1 MAVAAVRSVVGDH
14 SCQPRLRAGED
25 YPRTAAEF
33 NSWFAGEDACYAYL
47 ERLRWPDGVACPGCG
62 ESGAMWHVSPR
73 QLRCRGCRREV
84 RVTAG
89 TILEDTRLPL
99 TVWFQAAWLITNAK
113 NGVSALSL
121 QRTLGLRRY
130 ETSWLLL
137 HKLRRAMVN
146 PGRARLQ
153 GAIEIDETYLG
164 GAVPGKRGRG
174 ALGKAI
180 VAVAVEKGTTG
191 VKSQRVASGRARL
204 ARIPD
209 CSALTLNAFVEE
221 IAEPGSLIHTD
232 AWGGYNQLAQLG
244 FAHELIN
251 QSASGD
257 PAHVTMPHV
266 HRVASLLKRWLLGTH
281 QGGGKPRQLDAYLA
295 EFVFRFNRRTSACR
309 GLLFYRLL
317 EQAVT
322 VEHITGDSIIATKNP
337 RGPRQPHDPLEL
349 TDPADADDIP
359 F

>member
-1 MAVAAVRSVVGDH
+1 MAVASVPSIVEDH
-14 SCQPRLRAGED
+14 SRRPRLRAGEH

-33 NSWFAGEDACYAYL
+33 NSWFDGEDACYAYL
-47 ERLRWPDGVACPGCG
+47 ERLRWPDGIACPGCG
-62 ESGAMWHVSPR
+62 EIGAMWHVSRR
-73 QLRCRGCRREV
+73 QLRCRTCRREV

-99 TVWFQAAWLITNAK
+99 SVWFQAAWLITNEK

-121 QRTLGLRRY
+121 QRALGLRRY
-130 ETSWLLL
+130 ETAWLLL

-146 PGRARLQ
+146 PGRSRLV
-153 GAIEIDETYLG
+153 GAIEIDETYV
-164 GAVPGKRGRG
+164 GATVPGKRGRG

-191 VKSQRVASGRARL
+191 KKSQRVASGRVRL
-204 ARIPD
+204 TRIPD
-209 CSALTLNAFVEE
+209 CSMLALNAFVEDV
-221 IAEPGSLIHTD
+221 AEPGSVIHTD
-232 AWGGYNQLAQLG
+232 AWGGYNQLEQLG
-244 FAHELIN
+244 FTHEVIN

-257 PAHVTMPHV
+257 PAHVTMPHA

-281 QGGGKPRQLDAYLA
+281 QGGGKPRQLDAYLD
-295 EFVFRFNRRTSACR
+295 EFVFRFNRRKSASR

-322 VEHITGDSIIATKNP
+322 VEHVTNDSIIATKNP
-337 RGPRQPHDPLEL
+337 RGPRQPRDPLDLIAE
-349 TDPADADDIP
+349 ADENDVP

>member
-1 MAVAAVRSVVGDH
+1 MVVAVKQSATGPSAAPGLH
-14 SCQPRLRAGED
+14 AGEH
-25 YPRTAAEF
+25 YPRTAGEF
-33 NSWFAGEDACYAYL
+33 NAWFADENACYAYL
-47 ERLRWPDGVACPGCG
+47 ERLRWPDGVTCPGCG
-62 ESGAMWHVSPR
+62 EIGNLWHVSPR
-73 QLRCRGCRREV
+73 QLRCRTCRREV

-99 TVWFQAAWLITNAK
+99 TVWFQAAWLVTNEK

-121 QRTLGLRRY
+121 QRALDLKRY

-137 HKLRRAMVN
+137 HKLRRAMVR
-146 PGRARLQ
+146 PGRSLLE

-164 GAVPGKRGRG
+164 AAVPGKRGRG

-191 VKSQRVASGRARL
+191 KKSRRVASGRVRL

-209 CSALTLNAFVEE
+209 CSASTLNAFVEE
-221 IAEPGSLIHTD
+221 VAAPGSVIHTD
-232 AWGGYNQLAQLG
+232 AWGGYKQLEQLG
-244 FAHELIN
+244 FTHHVIS

-281 QGGGKPRQLDAYLA
+281 QGGGKPRQLDAYLD
-295 EFVFRFNRRTSACR
+295 EFVFRFNRRKSASR

-317 EQAVT
+317 EQAVQI
-322 VEHITGDSIIATKNP
+322 EHVTHDNIIAEKTP
-337 RGPRQPHDPLEL
+337 RPHTTRDLLDL
-349 TDPADADDIP
+349 TAEPDENDIP